1 MGLISNKTRWI
12 FILPSAKTVKTEER
26 HIQDIAFGVK
36 CLLKKGIAP
45 YNIDIFIDNN
55 IPAVTEYC
63 FSTFSV
69 PMPKEIFETS
79 QLEGVLKKNKKH
91 NAVVFIT
98 GHGSPKGMFNDI
110 PIKPYSFYDMFQTA
124 PNLKRTIFYFGQ
136 CYAGIFNYM
145 PLSSHLNHHDKHMN
159 NMVAIGATGLFPS
172 YSHLTQLSDSVSW
185 TGNLFLINVFNWI
198 LHNDDVDG
206 DNKYSVMD
214 SFKYASVKTNE
225 AILEMKKEN
234 TLDSIIGIE
243 QLLLKIRN
251 QESTLSTEIEIETID
266 NKLSIMNAVQEAWIL
281 NAPIAMTTEY

>member
-12 FILPSAKTVKTEER
+12 FILPSAKSVKTEER

-36 CLLKKGIAP
+36 CLLKKGIDSS
-45 YNIDIFIDNN
+45 NIDIFIDNN

-98 GHGSPKGMFNDI
+98 GHGSPKG
-110 PIKPYSFYDMFQTA
+110 
-124 PNLKRTIFYFGQ
+124 
-136 CYAGIFNYM
+136 IFNYM
-145 PLSSHLNHHDKHMN
+145 PLS
-159 NMVAIGATGLFPS
+159 
-172 YSHLTQLSDSVSW
+172 TQ
-185 TGNLFLINVFNWI
+185 
-198 LHNDDVDG
+198 
-206 DNKYSVMD
+206 
-214 SFKYASVKTNE
+214 
-225 AILEMKKEN
+225 
-234 TLDSIIGIE
+234 
-243 QLLLKIRN
+243 
-251 QESTLSTEIEIETID
+251 D